1 MPGRRVSRR
10 SRFLGVGEG
19 KSERAFATWLHRL
32 CDGVGLRLHFDIT
45 IADGGDTRAIVEHA
59 VEQREKRNRTRIR
72 DTGALVFL
80 DADRVQ
86 ADRGSERGPG
96 QGDLRLVWL
105 KPNLEGV
112 LVRLHNG
119 NEALRL
125 QPNEA
130 RSRPRQVSP
139 DYEIPTSADWLS
151 GKFSLDDLR
160 RAARHDR
167 GLSAVPDLLGSGTPP
182 S

>member
-19 KSERAFATWLHRL
+19 KSERGFATWLHRL

-45 IADGGDTRAIVEHA
+45 IADGGDTRAIVEHG
-59 VEQREKRNRTRIR
+59 VEQRVKRNRTRIR
-72 DTGALVFL
+72 DMGALVFL

-86 ADRGSERGPG
+86 ADREAGRDPYGVRGR
-96 QGDLRLVWL
+96 GDLRLVWL

-119 NEALRL
+119 NETLRL

-130 RSRPRQVSP
+130 RSRLRQLSP
-139 DYEIPTSADWLS
+139 DYEN
-151 GKFSLDDLR
+151 
-160 RAARHDR
+160 RHR
-167 GLSAVPDLLGSGTPP
+167 QTG
-182 S
+182 